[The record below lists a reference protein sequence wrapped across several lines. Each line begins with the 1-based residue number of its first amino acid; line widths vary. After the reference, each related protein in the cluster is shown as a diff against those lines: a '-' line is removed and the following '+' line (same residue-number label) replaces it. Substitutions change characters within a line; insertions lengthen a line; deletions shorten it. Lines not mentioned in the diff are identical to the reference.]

1 MTLRD
6 FTILFYDISE
16 YVYIPV
22 AIFSCIIFLR
32 TSQYF
37 SLLLMLIIVTGIRI
51 VSIQMADNNINTMYL
66 YHVIGFVELILVYWL
81 YNKYI
86 SKIWKYMV
94 PIFGVL
100 YLFNSLFMVSLNEP
114 NSLGLALVQF
124 IILLFGLNY
133 LKELYQKAEITSLKK
148 DSFFFI
154 NSGFIIYAAG
164 SFFVNLMSS
173 KIVNASTNDF
183 FHNAWIMEAGFG
195 IIRLL
200 LITYGLILTLRGK

>member
-22 AIFSCIIFLR
+22 AIFSCIVFLR

-37 SLLLMLIIVTGIRI
+37 SLFLMLVIVTGIRI
-51 VSIQMADNNINTMYL
+51 TSIKMADNDINTMYL

-94 PIFGVL
+94 PVFGVL
-100 YLFNSLFMVSLNEP
+100 YLFNSLYIVSLNEP
-114 NSLGLALVQF
+114 NSSGLAFVQF

-183 FHNAWIMEAGFG
+183 FNNAWIMEAGFG